1 MRIRLDNRYAWVEK
15 GALLAISNRISQ
27 SVHHSTS
34 ELPNRRERCFF
45 RLNCDGFI
53 EGKIGFLPR

>member
-1 MRIRLDNRYAWVEK
+1 LDNRYAWVEK